1 MKKLTIIYWKN
12 RNYKG
17 IDFMD
22 YSLIEKGTN
31 ENLMIKDYDFMYIWE
46 TKKETKTIFETRLET
61 QKSKIEK
68 AWFNYWDTIYEL
80 KYWKANF

>member
-1 MKKLTIIYWKN
+1 MKKFTIIYWKN

-17 IDFMD
+17 VDFMD

-31 ENLMIKDYDFMYIWE
+31 ENLMIKDFDFMYIWE
-46 TKKETKTIFETRLET
+46 TKKETRAIFETRLET

>member
-1 MKKLTIIYWKN
+1 MKKLLIIYGIK

-31 ENLMIKDYDFMYIWE
+31 ENLM
-46 TKKETKTIFETRLET
+46 
-61 QKSKIEK
+61 
-68 AWFNYWDTIYEL
+68 L
-80 KYWKANF
+80 K